1 MDDERNDTT
10 NAGTKKT
17 PLTANDRKRKH
28 RANLTDKQKAVI
40 RQKDAERKRLK
51 RASEKLTAKI
61 TDRRA
66 ADAARQARCRA
77 KKRKET
83 VVSVKV
89 GFKNRQSKGR
99 AMKKALNNMPKTPT
113 KRFEVVEGLV
123 NALTPNSKKRILT
136 PGTVTR
142 KSKIDEKTEKLVENF
157 FQDDTNSRVM
167 PGKKDVLSVKTG
179 SDLKEK
185 KRKRLLLDDID
196 NLHNL
201 YNSTYPDNTVGRSMF
216 FELRSPWVI
225 PVQKQSQDVC

>member
-17 PLTANDRKRKH
+17 PLTANERKRKY
-28 RANLTDKQKAVI
+28 RANLTDEQKAVI

-51 RASEKLTAKI
+51 RASEKLTAKQI

-83 VVSVKV
+83 VVSVKM
-89 GFKNRQSKGR
+89 GFKNKQSKCR

-136 PGTVTR
+136 PDTVTR
-142 KSKIDEKTEKLVENF
+142 KSKIDEETVKLVENF
-157 FQDDTNSRVM
+157 FQDDANSRVM

-196 NLHNL
+196 NLHNQ
-201 YNSTYPDNTVGRSMF
+201 YNSTYPDNTVGRSKF
-216 FELRSPWVI
+216 FDLRPSWVI
-225 PVQKQSQDVC
+225 PVQKQS